1 MAQKYFP
8 DQFDDEE
15 VLFLFRKHPII
26 MRKALILSSLALLIG
41 PLYVLILTFVY
52 ANSPDKI
59 PSVSFFFASLAV
71 SFLIGMIF
79 LFYSWIGWYF
89 TVYIVTN
96 QRFIQISQKGLWNRS
111 VVDIGVDKIQTVSYQ
126 VKGIEQSLLGFG
138 TIVIQTYVGELV
150 IHHVHHPRSTQKRLT
165 HILRELGV
173 TSVVPA
179 SNDT

>member
-1 MAQKYFP
+1 MAQKYFT

-15 VLFLFRKHPII
+15 MLYLFRKHPIV
-26 MRKALILSSLALLIG
+26 MRRALIFSSLCLLAG
-41 PLYVLILTFVY
+41 V
-52 ANSPDKI
+52 I
-59 PSVSFFFASLAV
+59 PSLIWPTFAVFFGGLGVGFV
-71 SFLIGMIF
+71 MFMLI

-89 TVYIVTN
+89 TVYIVTS

-126 VKGIEQSLLGFG
+126 VKGLEQSLLGFG

-150 IHHVHHPRSTQKRLT
+150 IHHVHHPKAIQKRLT

-173 TSVVPA
+173 TAPA
-179 SNDT
+179 PMNGD

>member
-1 MAQKYFP
+1 MARKYFA

-15 VLFLFRKHPII
+15 MLYLFRKHPII
-26 MRKALILSSLALLIG
+26 MRKALIFGSLFLLAGVVPSLIWPTFQVFFGGLALG
-41 PLYVLILTFVY
+41 FIL
-52 ANSPDKI
+52 
-59 PSVSFFFASLAV
+59 FALT
-71 SFLIGMIF
+71 